1 MTARIWV
8 TQEKGVDFSPA
19 EKFGVVHFLTAQ
31 DLNNMPNS
39 LHNERL
45 LETIAHKLKT
55 EYDPNED
62 YFIIIGSP
70 YVAAAVFML
79 LGTMGIRRIKILRWS
94 NQHGYYLPM
103 ELKLP
108 R

>member
-1 MTARIWV
+1 MARVWV

-19 EKFGVVHFLTAQ
+19 ERFGEIHFITAK
-31 DLNNMPNS
+31 DLNNLANS
-39 LHNERL
+39 LHNEEL
-45 LETIAHKLKT
+45 LDEIKYKLSTQYKP
-55 EYDPNED
+55 DED
-62 YFIIIGSP
+62 FFVIIGSP

-79 LGTMGIRRIKILRWS
+79 LGSMGVRRVKILRWS
-94 NQHGYYLPM
+94 NQTGHYLPM